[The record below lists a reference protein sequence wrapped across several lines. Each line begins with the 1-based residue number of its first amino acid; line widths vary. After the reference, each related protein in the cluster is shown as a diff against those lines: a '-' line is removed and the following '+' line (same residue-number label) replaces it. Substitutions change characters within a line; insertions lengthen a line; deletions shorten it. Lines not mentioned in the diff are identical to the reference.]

1 MKLKQQALRT
11 ALTWGILG
19 VFMLVSRPEKLPVV
33 VLIVPFVLLFIA
45 LMSLAGLLQALYHRY
60 GTRDRV
66 DHLGRRRLR
75 VTVCISL
82 VLVLVLQSLG
92 QLTLRDVATIVA
104 IAIIGYLY
112 VGRGLI
118 EPKKR

>member
-19 VFMLVSRPEKLPVV
+19 LFMLVSRPDKLPVV

-45 LMSLAGLLQALYHRY
+45 LMSLSGLLQALYHRY
-60 GTRDRV
+60 GTRGKADR
-66 DHLGRRRLR
+66 LGWRLR